1 MNWQI
6 ADDIVPIILI
16 ISVFTFLI
24 VSSITYYGYKS
35 YCFGRLSS
43 LKEKL
48 LDAGMTSAEI
58 ERIVNAG
65 TKEFSEPIQQKKI
78 A

>member
-1 MNWQI
+1 MNSPI
-6 ADDIVPIILI
+6 EDIVPIVAI
-16 ISVFTFLI
+16 VGAFTFLI
-24 VSSITYYGYKS
+24 VSTITYYGYKS
-35 YCFGRLSS
+35 FCFGRLTA

-48 LDAGMTSAEI
+48 LDAGMTSVEI